1 MEMEQS
7 SLKFHQDLPLRHRTV
22 LFRSVKKRWR
32 RLTDSRKFPIDSSYI
47 YIYSPLL
54 GFARPRR
61 TAWTRGEVTV
71 LTSIP
76 SSTFSPR
83 HDNCPFLFIKL
94 RIHYYYYYYFLLV
107 TSGACPAEVS
117 RGKLAATLLLNANTT
132 LSHSEAP
139 CHLFVFNPHYIRS
152 TIIPV
157 LSLKP
162 CGCSNSFIEG
172 LEVGYA
178 CSDPL
183 CSLPPLTFLHF
194 YCFSFQSSV
203 YCRMRPPTVHGRR
216 SKNPSKSASP
226 SQCSRHH

>member
-94 RIHYYYYYYFLLV
+94 RIHYYYYYSFLLV
-107 TSGACPAEVS
+107 TSGACPAEVA
-117 RGKLAATLLLNANTT
+117 RGKLAATLLLTR
-132 LSHSEAP
+132 LSAIPKLLAICSFLIH
-139 CHLFVFNPHYIRS
+139 
-152 TIIPV
+152 IIYV
-157 LSLKP
+157 RQL
-162 CGCSNSFIEG
+162 
-172 LEVGYA
+172 YQ
-178 CSDPL
+178 
-183 CSLPPLTFLHF
+183 F
-194 YCFSFQSSV
+194 YL
-203 YCRMRPPTVHGRR
+203 
-216 SKNPSKSASP
+216 
-226 SQCSRHH
+226 